1 VFRRLGF
8 VLRHPECEAVAACAP
23 GAVER
28 VLKLL
33 RVRLLDYEKQHP
45 QDRSAA
51 GNNRC
56 GVVRLSRTAAGMH
69 LMLRH
74 AAGWFEDP
82 VPAGEVQQRA
92 CICAPYARLAL

>member
-1 VFRRLGF
+1 MFRRLGF

-33 RVRLLDYEKQHP
+33 RVRLSDYEEQLP

-51 GNNRC
+51 RSDKC
-56 GVVRLSRTAAGMH
+56 GVFKLSWTAAGMQ
-69 LMLRH
+69 
-74 AAGWFEDP
+74 P
-82 VPAGEVQQRA
+82 
-92 CICAPYARLAL
+92 C